1 MMYYLQ
7 TRILIGIGLLQVL
20 FVSTQTIAILALA
33 MFTAGGADSGAAYLF
48 YSGGEKSHN
57 LAGIR
62 PVVSLK
68 SDVSYEE
75 IEKIEP
81 QTEETW

>member
-1 MMYYLQ
+1 
-7 TRILIGIGLLQVL
+7 
-20 FVSTQTIAILALA
+20 
-33 MFTAGGADSGAAYLF
+33 MFTAGGADSGEAYLF

-68 SDVSYEE
+68 SDVSYGE